1 MSSVEEIK
9 NQKFCNYRQIVG
21 YSTNNCVRFRDF
33 IQKTIKEGRLK
44 FKEKPQ
50 STMTVDV
57 NPFEMNSSFVELV
70 FMSINTMGFDENM
83 EEEKVKEDME
93 LDLFESVD
101 KLIYLKA
108 GEDSLDLLLKQK
120 DVNANVTICRRYSAV
135 FDKNTAKAYREQK
148 DAEVEQEKERIE

>member
-1 MSSVEEIK
+1 
-9 NQKFCNYRQIVG
+9 
-21 YSTNNCVRFRDF
+21 
-33 IQKTIKEGRLK
+33 
-44 FKEKPQ
+44 
-50 STMTVDV
+50 MTVDV

-108 GEDSLDLLLKQK
+108 GEDSLDLLLK
-120 DVNANVTICRRYSAV
+120 
-135 FDKNTAKAYREQK
+135 
-148 DAEVEQEKERIE
+148 